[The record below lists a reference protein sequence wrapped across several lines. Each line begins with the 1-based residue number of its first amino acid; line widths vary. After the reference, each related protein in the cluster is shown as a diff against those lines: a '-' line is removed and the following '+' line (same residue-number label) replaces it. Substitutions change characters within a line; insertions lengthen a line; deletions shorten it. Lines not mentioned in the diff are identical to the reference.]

1 MRPFKRLSTTR
12 ANTPSST
19 RSSRPSGGYALTR
32 CARSPFPLLTHL
44 RVTVIASLVWGSGGG
59 HIAFTPTRV
68 ARIFEKSTSGLAG
81 EEVGDKEGQG
91 VRSRDGRY
99 LLNSRRMANGWLAHL
114 TRPNCSRFTFRPSP
128 HRDASGRYRP
138 TAATVPRG
146 ASMERNWAWLLYD
159 DT

>member
-32 CARSPFPLLTHL
+32 CARSLFPLLNHL

-68 ARIFEKSTSGLAG
+68 AKIFEKVDQRRRRGGSLRQGRADGSVAG
-81 EEVGDKEGQG
+81 W
-91 VRSRDGRY
+91 SY
-99 LLNSRRMANGWLAHL
+99 LPNFRR
-114 TRPNCSRFTFRPSP
+114 T
-128 HRDASGRYRP
+128 ASG
-138 TAATVPRG
+138 TVAAVGRC
-146 ASMERNWAWLLYD
+146 RRI
-159 DT
+159 